1 MIEIMVVSVAIL
13 SLIFVVLDYYI
24 DEKYK
29 GRRVSH

>member
-29 GRRVSH
+29 GKR